1 MKGSKIFSKILENK
15 YVLYIVFFLAVT
27 NLFSY
32 MIANNHTA
40 IAFFIVTSLVIYYFC
55 KNMIIVLGV
64 PLILTSIFAV
74 GKYKHRKHRQS
85 REGME
90 GNMKNADET
99 AVKKKEEKPKT
110 PTSNSEVMVPTEPHD
125 TASDSGATAS
135 ANSAD
140 SSESEPGPADTA
152 PKAGFTGINN
162 KKNNRIDYA
171 ATVEDAYGDLS
182 KILGGD
188 GIKNL
193 TTDTQK
199 LMKQQLQLAEAMQ
212 SMTPLLEQAKT
223 LIGGFDM
230 KNFDGIASLAK
241 NLNMPVPGQ

>member
-1 MKGSKIFSKILENK
+1 MKGSKMFSKILENK

-32 MIANNHTA
+32 MVANNHTA
-40 IAFFIVTSLVIYYFC
+40 VAFFIITSVLIYYFC

-74 GKYKHRKHRQS
+74 GKYKHRRR

-90 GNMKNADET
+90 GSMDKDET
-99 AVKKKEEKPKT
+99 AVKKEEKPKT
-110 PTSNSEVMVPTEPHD
+110 PISNSEVIVPTESQETV
-125 TASDSGATAS
+125 TADNTATSSG
-135 ANSAD
+135 
-140 SSESEPGPADTA
+140 SESHDEPGPADTA

-241 NLNMPVPGQ
+241 NLNMPIPGQ

>member
-74 GKYKHRKHRQS
+74 GKYKHRRHRQR

-90 GNMKNADET
+90 SMEKDKE
-99 AVKKKEEKPKT
+99 VKEVKGDDKTKKTSP
-110 PTSNSEVMVPTEPHD
+110 PTSNSEMVMPTEPQE
-125 TASDSGATAS
+125 TATAD
-135 ANSAD
+135 AAAG
-140 SSESEPGPADTA
+140 SETEPGPADTA
-152 PKAGFTGINN
+152 PKTGFTGINN

>member
-40 IAFFIVTSLVIYYFC
+40 IAFFIVTSLLIYYFC

-74 GKYKHRKHRQS
+74 GKYKHRRHRQR

-99 AVKKKEEKPKT
+99 ADKKKEEKPKT
-110 PTSNSEVMVPTEPHD
+110 STSNSEVMEPHD
-125 TASDSGATAS
+125 TTATTDTPAISSG
-135 ANSAD
+135 
-140 SSESEPGPADTA
+140 SESHDEPGPADTA

-241 NLNMPVPGQ
+241 NLNMPIPGQQ

>member
-1 MKGSKIFSKILENK
+1 
-15 YVLYIVFFLAVT
+15 
-27 NLFSY
+27 
-32 MIANNHTA
+32 
-40 IAFFIVTSLVIYYFC
+40 
-55 KNMIIVLGV
+55 MIIVLGV

-74 GKYKHRKHRQS
+74 GKYKHRRHRQR

-90 GNMKNADET
+90 GSMDKDTT
-99 AVKKKEEKPKT
+99 APDSTEGKGGDPNKKKQLPAT
-110 PTSNSEVMVPTEPHD
+110 TVASTTTNSDPIVPPTEPHD
-125 TASDSGATAS
+125 TAASTDTAATDTATSDTAAT
-135 ANSAD
+135 
-140 SSESEPGPADTA
+140 EPGPADTA

-171 ATVEDAYGDLS
+171 ATVEDAYGDLN

-193 TTDTQK
+193 TSDTQK

-241 NLNMPVPGQ
+241 NLNMPIPGQQ

>member
-1 MKGSKIFSKILENK
+1 MKLSKSFSKILENK

-32 MIANNHTA
+32 MVANNNTA
-40 IAFFIVTSLVIYYFC
+40 VAFFIVTAVLIYYFN
-55 KNMIIVLGV
+55 KNMILVLGV

-74 GKYKHRKHRQS
+74 GKYKHTCRKHRQKL
-85 REGME
+85 EGMKSMGKE
-90 GNMKNADET
+90 GNENMKDKDGQGGEDE
-99 AVKKKEEKPKT
+99 EEGMANNGDDEGQGGKGEGEEEPKP
-110 PTSNSEVMVPTEPHD
+110 EPD
-125 TASDSGATAS
+125 P
-135 ANSAD
+135 
-140 SSESEPGPADTA
+140 EPE
-152 PKAGFTGINN
+152 KFSGINN

-171 ATVEDAYGDLS
+171 ATVEDAYSDLS
-182 KILGGD
+182 KVLGGD

-193 TTDTQK
+193 TSDTQK

-212 SMTPLLEQAKT
+212 SMTPLLEQAKS

>member
-1 MKGSKIFSKILENK
+1 
-15 YVLYIVFFLAVT
+15 
-27 NLFSY
+27 
-32 MIANNHTA
+32 
-40 IAFFIVTSLVIYYFC
+40 
-55 KNMIIVLGV
+55 V
-64 PLILTSIFAV
+64 P
-74 GKYKHRKHRQS
+74 
-85 REGME
+85 
-90 GNMKNADET
+90 
-99 AVKKKEEKPKT
+99 
-110 PTSNSEVMVPTEPHD
+110 PTEPHD
-125 TASDSGATAS
+125 TAATTDTAAADTATTDNATA
-135 ANSAD
+135 
-140 SSESEPGPADTA
+140 EPGPADTA
-152 PKAGFTGINN
+152 PRTGFTGINN

>member
-1 MKGSKIFSKILENK
+1 MKLSKSFSKILENK

-32 MIANNHTA
+32 MVANNNTA
-40 IAFFIVTSLVIYYFC
+40 VAFFIVTAVLIYYFN
-55 KNMIIVLGV
+55 KNMILVLGV

-74 GKYKHRKHRQS
+74 GKYKHTCRKHRQKL
-85 REGME
+85 EGMKSMGKE
-90 GNMKNADET
+90 GNKNMKNNGDVDENPET
-99 AVKKKEEKPKT
+99 ETET
-110 PTSNSEVMVPTEPHD
+110 GTEP
-125 TASDSGATAS
+125 
-135 ANSAD
+135 
-140 SSESEPGPADTA
+140 EPETEEPEQD
-152 PKAGFTGINN
+152 PEKEVPEPEPEKFSGINN

-171 ATVEDAYGDLS
+171 ATVEDAYSDLS
-182 KILGGD
+182 KVLGGD

-193 TTDTQK
+193 TSDTQK

-212 SMTPLLEQAKT
+212 SMTPLLEQAKS